1 MSDQRPWLPQ
11 DGCVLAM
18 SFVTLRRFPDLAT
31 MLAPWH
37 PTALET
43 GFSRADGFAGW
54 GQKLP
59 ARLAARLAKA
69 LHKPF
74 WTLEDGFLRSVGL
87 GKAHCPSVSLIVD
100 DLGMHIDASKPS
112 RLETILVADDLS
124 GYHADADAIAQKI
137 TRHRLTKYNHLPD
150 RPAGIAAG
158 RGRRLL
164 LVDQVAGDY
173 SIPGALASAASFGTM
188 LAAALAVPDARVII
202 RAHPDVTAGRARGFL
217 GGLQADRRISYCDAA
232 VSPHAVLDDIDEIWT
247 ISSQLGFDALLRGK
261 AVRCFGV
268 PFYAGYGLT
277 QDQPAT
283 PAALQAL
290 ARRRSALAGRTR
302 PLALADLVAAALL
315 RYALYFDPVRGCRTD
330 ADQAIAR
337 LIAWRSHAQAWR
349 GTTFCSGMSW
359 HKRAV
364 LRAYCAP
371 PGGAV
376 RFSRPHRQPDRIAV
390 WGTRGEAL
398 LGTGGKGVPVIRV
411 EDGFIRSVGL
421 GSTKAFPLS
430 LCFDGSGQYYDATRP
445 SDLETILQ
453 TMDFS
458 PQLLERAK
466 NLRAALVAAGVSKYN
481 LTQRQDVPVQA
492 VPAGKLKIVVFG
504 QVPDDESLRLG
515 LGQASTNIGFL
526 ANVRASRPDAF
537 IVFKEH
543 PDLIYGKREGKTDMQ
558 QARALANEVSIGGDA
573 MQWIDFADEVHV
585 RTSLAGFEALLRH
598 KPVVCHAAP
607 FYAGWGLTQDHVAVA
622 RRTRRRSLDE
632 LVAAALI
639 VHPVY
644 VHPRLHVTMEAED
657 ALALIVAMRHAG
669 LGGSAGENPAR
680 LPPNDQ

>member
-1 MSDQRPWLPQ
+1 MFDPRPWLPQ

-18 SFVTLRRFPDLAT
+18 PFVTLRRFPDLAT
-31 MLAPWH
+31 MLLPWQIT
-37 PTALET
+37 PLET
-43 GFSRADGFAGW
+43 GFLRADGFAGW

-59 ARLAARLAKA
+59 ARLAARAAKA
-69 LHKPF
+69 RRKPF

-100 DLGMHIDASKPS
+100 DLGVHIDASRPS
-112 RLETILVADDLS
+112 RLETILVGDDLS
-124 GYHADADAIAQKI
+124 FYHADADALAQKI
-137 TRHRLTKYNHLPD
+137 SRHRLTKYNHLPD

-173 SIPGALASAASFGTM
+173 SIAGAMASAASFRAM
-188 LAAALAVPDARVII
+188 LAAALAMPDARVII
-202 RAHPDVTAGRARGFL
+202 RAHPDVTAGRARGFF
-217 GGLQADRRISYCDAA
+217 GGLADDSRIGYCDAA
-232 VSPHAVLDDIDEIWT
+232 VSPHAVLDDIDEVWT

-261 AVRCFGV
+261 PVRCFGV

-277 QDQPAT
+277 QDEPAT
-283 PAALQAL
+283 QGAAQAL
-290 ARRRSALAGRTR
+290 ARRRQALATR
-302 PLALADLVAAALL
+302 KKPLALPDLVAAALL

-349 GTTFCSGMSW
+349 GVTFCARMSW

-376 RFSRPHRQPDRIAV
+376 RFSRMRQKPDRIAV

-398 LGTGGKGVPVIRV
+398 LGNGSPGVPVLRV

-421 GSTKAFPLS
+421 GSAKTFPLS
-430 LCFDGSGQYYDATRP
+430 LCFDASGQYYDATRP
-445 SDLETILQ
+445 SDLETLLE

-458 PQLLERAK
+458 PQQLERAR
-466 NLRAALVAAGVSKYN
+466 NLREALVAAGISKYN
-481 LTQRQDVPVQA
+481 LAQRAGGPAPA
-492 VPAGKLKIVVFG
+492 VAAGLLKIVVFG

-515 LGQASTNIGFL
+515 LGPTITNLGFL
-526 ANVRASRPDAF
+526 AKVRASRPDAF

-543 PDLIYGKREGKTDMQ
+543 PDLIIGKRKGKTDMR
-558 QARALANEVSIGGDA
+558 QARSLANEVSVGGDA
-573 MQWIDFADEVHV
+573 MAWIDFADEVHV

-598 KPVVCHAAP
+598 KTVVCHAAP
-607 FYAGWGLTQDHVAVA
+607 FYSGWGLTQDHVAIS
-622 RRTRRRSLDE
+622 RRSRKRSLDE

-639 VHPVY
+639 VHPAY
-644 VHPRLHVTMEAED
+644 VHPRLHVPMEAED
-657 ALALIVAMRHAG
+657 ALALVVAMRHAS
-669 LGGSAGENPAR
+669 LGRAAVQKSAGPASR
-680 LPPNDQ
+680 